1 MSKIPIYEQIFL
13 TVHKRTKL
21 YVDEFWDLEVQ
32 NYSVLHEVKAV
43 GRSRGSAFVD
53 MLVAYFHTTVLS

>member
-1 MSKIPIYEQIFL
+1 MK
-13 TVHKRTKL
+13 V
-21 YVDEFWDLEVQ
+21 LEVQ
-32 NYSVLHEVKAV
+32 NSGGLHELKAV